1 MDRHAIPRPAPNL
14 NLLRSLDVLLDTRN
28 LTAAAALLGLTQ
40 STLSRQLAQLRSQF
54 GDPLLVREGQRFL
67 LTERGRALQ
76 TPLKALLASLEAVL
90 SEPVFDPA
98 ACTRRFAIAGSDY
111 LADHVLPT
119 LVEAIGREA
128 PRAEV
133 VFRMWEP
140 GYYRLLSD
148 EGVDLVATIA
158 DTLPDNL
165 HGRAMGKD
173 RPVVAMRTAHPLA
186 TQPLGLADY
195 LHWPH
200 LRVTGGSDKDGAVD
214 QYLATHGLQRHVRA
228 AVPFFSSALRIAG
241 NDDLLWTLP
250 EHMAITLSRQ
260 VPLAWQPL
268 PFEVQ
273 DYQYWLLWHARSHH
287 DPMHEWFRRHVFTVL
302 HGFDHG
308 VTHHGMRD
316 AHGDHA
322 RCAIAGPVETP

>member
-1 MDRHAIPRPAPNL
+1 MDRQAIPRPSPNL

-28 LTAAAALLGLTQ
+28 LTVAAGILGLTQ

-67 LTERGRALQ
+67 LTERARMLRA
-76 TPLKALLASLEAVL
+76 PLKALLESLETVL

-119 LVEAIGREA
+119 LVEAIGRKA

-148 EGVDLVATIA
+148 EDIDLVATIA

-173 RPVVAMRTAHPLA
+173 RPVCAMRAAHPLA
-186 TQPLGLADY
+186 RQELGLADY
-195 LHWPH
+195 LQWPH
-200 LRVTGGSDKDGAVD
+200 LRVTGGSDKDSFVD
-214 QYLATHGLQRHVRA
+214 QYLAARGLRRHVRA

-260 VPLAWQPL
+260 TPLAWKPL
-268 PFEVQ
+268 PFDVP
-273 DYQYWLLWHARSHH
+273 DYQYWLLWHSRSHH
-287 DPMHEWFRRHVFTVL
+287 DPVHQWFRRHVFGVL

-308 VTHHGMRD
+308 VTHYGMQD
-316 AHGDHA
+316 AHGNHA
-322 RCAIAGPVETP
+322 QRAIDGPEAAP

>member
-1 MDRHAIPRPAPNL
+1 MDKHAIPRPPPNL

-28 LTAAAALLGLTQ
+28 LTAAAGVLGLTQ

-67 LTERGRALQ
+67 LTERARALR
-76 TPLKALLASLEAVL
+76 TPLKVLLESLDAVL

-111 LADHVLPT
+111 LADHMLPV

-128 PRAEV
+128 PRAEIA
-133 VFRMWEP
+133 FRLWEP

-148 EGVDLVATIA
+148 EGIDLVATIA

-173 RPVVAMRTAHPLA
+173 RPVCAMRAEHPLA
-186 TQPLGLADY
+186 CQDLALADY
-195 LHWPH
+195 LQWPH
-200 LRVTGGSDKDGAVD
+200 LRVTGGSDKDSFVD
-214 QYLATHGLQRHVRA
+214 QYLAASGLRRHVRA

-260 VPLAWQPL
+260 APLVWKPL
-268 PFEVQ
+268 PFYVP

-287 DPMHEWFRRHVFTVL
+287 DPVHQWFRRHVFRVL

-308 VTHHGMRD
+308 VTQYGMQA
-316 AHGDHA
+316 AHGSHA
-322 RCAIAGPVETP
+322 PSAIVGKVAGP